1 MRIQFMTG
9 DVRLIR
15 FPIERRL
22 APSEEML
29 HDISPDPREIC
40 QFVEAFQLEPLELG
54 IQDRA
59 GKEMAS
65 YLVQFSDGDP
75 RRGAALAALKGELL
89 REAVAVCADAAQ
101 ASDLAGEAAQK
112 LHDASMA
119 GGSYLRVF
127 QERATRLTLAGAKA
141 MVRAH
146 IAVERALG
154 ALRAIRLT
162 AEGKDWTEFS
172 ANDVME
178 ELMRV
183 HQAAG

>member
-1 MRIQFMTG
+1 MRIQFMRG

-29 HDISPDPREIC
+29 HDICPDPREIC
-40 QFVEAFQLEPLELG
+40 QLVEAFQLEPLELG

-59 GKEMAS
+59 GNEMAS

-75 RRGAALAALKGELL
+75 RRGAALAALKDELL

-141 MVRAH
+141 IVRAH

-183 HQAAG
+183 HQTAG

>member
-29 HDISPDPREIC
+29 HDICPDPREIC
-40 QFVEAFQLEPLELG
+40 QLVEAFQLEPLELG

-127 QERATRLTLAGAKA
+127 KERATALTFAGAKA

-162 AEGKDWTEFS
+162 AEGKDWTEAS